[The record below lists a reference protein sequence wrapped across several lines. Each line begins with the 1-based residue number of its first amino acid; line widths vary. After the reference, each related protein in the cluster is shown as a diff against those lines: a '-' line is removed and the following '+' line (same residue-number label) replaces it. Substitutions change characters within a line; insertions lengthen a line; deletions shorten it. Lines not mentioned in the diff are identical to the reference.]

1 MRDPAVSLQDAL
13 TVDGLTVDGLTVETT
28 TEYAVTQPTESTQPT
43 RSAEPTLSTGL
54 SRPSNPVLEHV
65 SGATLWFT
73 GLPSSG
79 KSTIAHALADDLR
92 VDGIDVHILD
102 GDDVRPY
109 LSKGLGFSRED
120 RNINVTRIGFV
131 ARLLASHGVVV
142 LVPVIAPYAEAREA
156 VRKDH
161 LDNNVPYG
169 EIFVSTSLEVTEQ
182 RDVKGLYAK
191 ARRGEISGVTG
202 LDDPYE
208 KPTTAELVIDTA
220 EVALPDSVAQTK
232 ALAAALLGRDL
243 P

>member
-1 MRDPAVSLQDAL
+1 M
-13 TVDGLTVDGLTVETT
+13 
-28 TEYAVTQPTESTQPT
+28 TEPTAT
-43 RSAEPTLSTGL
+43 EPTLSTGL
-54 SRPSNPVLEHV
+54 STPSNPVRDTV
-65 SGATLWFT
+65 GGATLWFT

-92 VDGIDVHILD
+92 AGGVDVHVLD

-120 RNINVTRIGFV
+120 RNTNVTRIGFV
-131 ARLLASHGVVV
+131 ARLLASHGVLV
-142 LVPVIAPYAEAREA
+142 LVPVIAPYAEARDA

-161 LDNNVPYG
+161 ADHNVPFA

-191 ARRGEISGVTG
+191 ARRGEISGLTG
-202 LDDPYE
+202 IDDPYE
-208 KPTTAELVIDTA
+208 QPATAELVIDTA
-220 EVALPDSVAQTK
+220 EVPLPDSVAQTK
-232 ALAAALLGRDL
+232 ALASAVLGRDL